1 MVGAVLALVS
11 VAIDAVLARA
21 LRPALQRAAL
31 ISITVIP
38 ALALLTLR
46 RVTPRLAAAILGPL
60 DPPRARRKATLERVL
75 RDTASVVEPS
85 ALFAVTDQAL
95 RELTGADRIR
105 FLKGPHFPSDGKNGM
120 EPLPPALAE
129 ALRPGVTLFLH
140 ASELA
145 AVRGP
150 AYAALQ
156 ALPAQLVL
164 AVRSG
169 DRLQG
174 ALALAGGAPDRA
186 TIESAVALADHLGT
200 KLGQYGLFHQT
211 YRLQQELEET
221 RRLAALGAFAAAIA
235 HDVRTPLTSVQMNI
249 QMLRAK
255 STLSPDD
262 MESFDIAL
270 DELARVNRHITQILD
285 YGKPV
290 QLQAVDVNVRDVAD
304 AAARRIEPM
313 LSERRLSLE
322 IDHEPQVSAV
332 RGDAQHIGQVV
343 MNLLDNAANASR
355 AGGTIHLRTRATD
368 ERRVAIEVIDRGRG
382 IDAADLPKI
391 FEPFFTTRSD
401 GTGLGLA
408 IASKLVRAHGGEI
421 AVRSEIGQGSI
432 FTILL
437 PVAAAGSG

>member
-1 MVGAVLALVS
+1 
-11 VAIDAVLARA
+11 
-21 LRPALQRAAL
+21 
-31 ISITVIP
+31 
-38 ALALLTLR
+38 
-46 RVTPRLAAAILGPL
+46 
-60 DPPRARRKATLERVL
+60 
-75 RDTASVVEPS
+75 
-85 ALFAVTDQAL
+85 
-95 RELTGADRIR
+95 
-105 FLKGPHFPSDGKNGM
+105 
-120 EPLPPALAE
+120 
-129 ALRPGVTLFLH
+129 
-140 ASELA
+140 
-145 AVRGP
+145 
-150 AYAALQ
+150 
-156 ALPAQLVL
+156 
-164 AVRSG
+164 
-169 DRLQG
+169 
-174 ALALAGGAPDRA
+174 
-186 TIESAVALADHLGT
+186 
-200 KLGQYGLFHQT
+200 
-211 YRLQQELEET
+211 
-221 RRLAALGAFAAAIA
+221 
-235 HDVRTPLTSVQMNI
+235 
-249 QMLRAK
+249 
-255 STLSPDD
+255 
-262 MESFDIAL
+262 
-270 DELARVNRHITQILD
+270 
-285 YGKPV
+285 V